1 MKKNSEATA
10 SKKSINPFKNK
21 KLKYGGLSVL
31 FTVIF
36 IVFVVLINVI
46 ITMLGDRFSVQ
57 ADLTDA
63 GLYSIEDTTAE
74 YLSKLT
80 DEVTITVTNTEDAFT
95 GLGSYFYQTNEILKK
110 IKNCSENIKLNYI
123 DVIANPGFQ
132 ANYKET
138 ISSNQIVIESKNTK
152 RVKVLT
158 QEDYL
163 AISYDENY
171 LQYGY
176 YQIKSVDA
184 NCEQASVSAIM
195 NVTDTDPVKVAIIK
209 GYGETENQVLQQ
221 ILTQNSYLIESVDIT
236 LTDKISADFDFVFS
250 FGPTNDYSVADINKI
265 DSWLDNDGE
274 FGKNF
279 IYVSNPKLGN
289 SPNIDGLLEDWGM
302 KIEKGTLYQTDAN
315 YAYESQRTYQML
327 NVLDTDF
334 DEFPTEAPVYADN
347 MSAVT
352 KLWES
357 YGNMQTQ
364 TLICTYNGAVIK
376 PQDAGDNWEPT
387 AEDKKMDYNAVV
399 QSVKTRFE
407 GTKDISSRIVAFG
420 GMEFLNNAFLSAAQA
435 NNSQF
440 ILNVFNVSCDK
451 EVGITLTPKSYASTT
466 YEITE
471 AQKTTLAVVFIG
483 VLPVLL
489 LIFGIVVW
497 LRRIHK

>member
-1 MKKNSEATA
+1 MKKNNEASS
-10 SKKSINPFKNK
+10 SKKNMNPFKNK

-36 IVFVVLINVI
+36 IVFVVLLNVI
-46 ITMLGDRFSVQ
+46 ITLIGERFSVQ
-57 ADLTDA
+57 ADLTDT
-63 GLYSIEDTTAE
+63 GLYSIEDTTAD

-95 GLGSYFYQTNEILKK
+95 GLGSYFYQTNEILKR
-110 IKNCSENIKLNYI
+110 IENCNSNIKLNYI

-138 ISSNQIVIESKNTK
+138 ISSNQIVVESKNTK

-163 AISYDENY
+163 SISYDENY

-176 YQIKSVDA
+176 YQITSVDA
-184 NCEQASVSAIM
+184 NCEQATVSAIM
-195 NVTDTDPVKVAIIK
+195 NVTDTDPVMVAVLT
-209 GYGETENQVLQQ
+209 GYGEIENQYLQE
-221 ILTQNSYLIESVDIT
+221 ILETNSYIVESVDIT
-236 LTDKISADFDFVFS
+236 LTDKISKDFDFVLS
-250 FGPTNDYSVADINKI
+250 FGPTKDYSVADINKI
-265 DSWLDNDGE
+265 DSWLDNDGA

-279 IYVSNPKLGN
+279 LYVSNPKLGT

-302 KIEKGTLYQTDAN
+302 KVEKGLLYQTDAN
-315 YAYESQRTYQML
+315 YAYETQRTYQML
-327 NVLDTDF
+327 YVPDTDF
-334 DEFPTEAPVYADN
+334 DEFPSEAPVYTDN
-347 MSAVT
+347 MSPVT
-352 KLWES
+352 SLWES

-364 TLICTYNGAVIK
+364 TLLCTYNGAVVK
-376 PQDAGDNWEPT
+376 PQDAGDNWEP
-387 AEDKKMDYNAVV
+387 AADDKKMDYNAVV

-407 GTKDISSRIVAFG
+407 GTEAISSRIVVFG
-420 GMEFLNNAFLSAAQA
+420 GTDFLNGVFLTAPQA
-435 NNSQF
+435 NNAQF
-440 ILNVFNVSCDK
+440 VLNVFNVSCDK

-471 AQKTTLAVVFIG
+471 AQKSTLATVFIG
-483 VLPVLL
+483 ILPISLL
-489 LIFGIVVW
+489 VVGIIVW